1 LKRYVKP
8 SQTALPKQEEQA
20 AVEPGTFDVAE
31 MLDKGAEILR
41 REISNLMIESSGK
54 KLSPN
59 SAKDLVAYLK
69 LLAELKLEQEKALAD
84 MSDEELEAISSRQKP
99 E

>member
-1 LKRYVKP
+1 MRRVAKP
-8 SQTALPKQEEQA
+8 MTPMPSIPKDSPGVVA
-20 AVEPGTFDVAE
+20 GFDLVEL
-31 MLDKGAEILR
+31 LDKGGEILR
-41 REISNLMIESSGK
+41 REISNLMIESSSK

-69 LLAELKLEQEKALAD
+69 LLHELKEEQQKTLANL
-84 MSDEELEAISSRQKP
+84 SDEELELISGAGH